1 MLVSSYPNEGYFEV
15 QMCPWVQNSPLQ
27 IVIKSFSKNLVLPQG
42 TPIAILLY
50 MEKMTTGKNSL
61 RDQELK
67 INKDITR
74 IGNVNLPKENF
85 LHYNS

>member
-1 MLVSSYPNEGYFEV
+1 M
-15 QMCPWVQNSPLQ
+15 
-27 IVIKSFSKNLVLPQG
+27 LPQG